1 MLDRRLDDIKTLA
14 LQIDRKG
21 SLETIDITPV
31 AGCASTVLFV
41 DEPDINATADGDT
54 VRVTRGM
61 MEFVE
66 SDDEI
71 AFVVGHE
78 LAHNHMDHIGAKR
91 TNSIAGGI
99 GGLAIDVLFA
109 AAGVNTNG
117 AFMRSGMNAG
127 AASYS
132 VDFEK
137 EADYVGLYYAERAGF
152 DTSQVGDFWRRLAI
166 NDPKRTTHRNSHP
179 TTPERFLAI
188 DETRKEISAKLE
200 TGTALLPNMKK

>member
-1 MLDRRLDDIKTLA
+1 
-14 LQIDRKG
+14 
-21 SLETIDITPV
+21 
-31 AGCASTVLFV
+31 
-41 DEPDINATADGDT
+41 
-54 VRVTRGM
+54 
-61 MEFVE
+61 
-66 SDDEI
+66 
-71 AFVVGHE
+71 
-78 LAHNHMDHIGAKR
+78 
-91 TNSIAGGI
+91 
-99 GGLAIDVLFA
+99 
-109 AAGVNTNG
+109 
-117 AFMRSGMNAG
+117 MNAG